1 MRCKVC
7 GSDAEPIKVGHAYY
21 CRNCGEKFVEMSDS
35 NFLKKPSMDISSPRR
50 VGAKRMERR
59 PVEAVAPHVE
69 KQETHI
75 PAAPPISDHLTPTKL
90 KHADSRVAAAQSV
103 KRAAGI
109 SKFNR
114 APGKGDVTAA
124 KARVD
129 SVPTLPNSVLTHH
142 EALSRI
148 VQTLPAIHRDPHRN
162 RRPTGQ
168 QIASVIAILAI
179 MSGYI
184 WLQNAPKLAV
194 QSAASRAGVSASLPG
209 YMPSSYQLKS
219 TSTAPG
225 LVTVSF
231 ESPSS
236 DQPLTIT
243 QQHTTWDSSSLLDKF
258 VAKQGNDYT
267 TLSGEGLTVYLFGS
281 NQASWVN
288 HGIWYSITG
297 TGRLGRDQIM
307 KIVYSL

>member
-1 MRCKVC
+1 
-7 GSDAEPIKVGHAYY
+7 
-21 CRNCGEKFVEMSDS
+21 MSGS
-35 NFLKKPSMDISSPRR
+35 NFLKRPSMDISSPRR
-50 VGAKRMERR
+50 ADAKRMERR
-59 PVEAVAPHVE
+59 PVMAVAPHIE

-75 PAAPPISDHLTPTKL
+75 PAAPPIGEHLTPTKL
-90 KHADSRVAAAQSV
+90 RQVDNRIATAQSV
-103 KRAAGI
+103 QRAAGI

-114 APGKGDVTAA
+114 SSSKSDITAA

-129 SVPTLPNSVLTHH
+129 SAPTLPNSALTHH

-148 VQTLPAIHRDPHRN
+148 VQTLPAINRDPHRN
-162 RRPTGQ
+162 RRPTGRQ
-168 QIASVIAILAI
+168 TATVIAILLI

-219 TSTAPG
+219 TTTAPG

-243 QQHTTWDSSSLLDKF
+243 QQHTSWDSSSLLDNF
-258 VAKQGNDYT
+258 VTKQGNDYT

-297 TGRLGRDQIM
+297 TGHLGRDQIM